1 MTIEEYKMLA
11 FGHKHIS
18 PRGLSLVCDQYYV
31 VPTPDDRMAHARSE
45 VPSTDFNGLSCVDVQ
60 MSSKYRYAD
69 SLHKPDIVAADF
81 ERGKRTASAVK
92 KVGLNTFISTYKK

>member
-18 PRGLSLVCDQYYV
+18 PRGLTLVVDHHYV
-31 VPTPDDRMAHARSE
+31 APTPHDQMAHARME
-45 VPSTDFNGLSCVDVQ
+45 VPATDFNGLSCADVQ
-60 MSSKYRYAD
+60 ISSKYRYAD
-69 SLHKPDIVAADF
+69 SLHKPDIVASDF